1 MDLQDSD
8 LELMADFK
16 EALLSR
22 DKTLMEDVL
31 YILECRMSELDDD
44 DNEVWA

>member
-16 EALLSR
+16 EALLSKDR
-22 DKTLMEDVL
+22 SHMEDVL
-31 YILECRMSELDDD
+31 YILECRMAELDED